1 MTDQTL
7 HSHTPASDPAPQPFA
22 PASQAPSDAL
32 DDLPLVVFSH
42 LRWDF
47 VRQRPQ
53 HLLSRFARQRE
64 VWMWEEPIGC
74 DHPLPYLEYHRFPA
88 DRVTSLRPRLPHWWS
103 AEEQTAA
110 LADLYALFL
119 QQSVRAAPIAWY
131 YTPLMRAFSAGAEA
145 ALVVYD
151 CMDELSSFAHA
162 DAALLTHEAELLER
176 ADVVFTGGRSLYE
189 AKRHLAANVHAFPSA
204 VDRAHFAAAR
214 ATPRSAGGEDGK
226 LTAGYFGVIDER
238 LDMQLIAE
246 LAAARPDWRIE
257 MVGPVVKID
266 PATLPQA
273 ANIAWLGPRDYGQL
287 PAVLAGWDVAIM
299 PFALNEAT
307 RFISPT
313 KTPEYLSGGRPVVST
328 PIADVVADWGR
339 SPGVWI
345 AGDGATLAQALDDAA
360 SLSAG
365 GDWLAAVDRQLDAIS
380 WDATQQRMADLMG
393 EALSRRTQRARSA
406 AVSVPA
412 VSASDRLSA
421 KPYDVL
427 VVGAGFAGSVMAE
440 RLAED
445 AGKRVLVIDRRPHIA
460 GNAYDEL
467 DAAGVMIHRYGPHIF
482 HTNSDDVFAYLS
494 RFTAWRPYEHRVLA
508 EAKGKRVPM
517 PINRTTLEQLY
528 DIALPDDESAA
539 AFLAARALPRDPIV
553 TSEDVVVNAVGTDLY
568 QTFFRGYTRK
578 QWGLDP
584 SELDKTVTSRVPTRT
599 DRDDRYF
606 QDRHQAMPR
615 DGYTAM
621 FARMLDHPR
630 ITLRT
635 GTEFVDV
642 DAAALADHVV
652 YTGPI
657 DEYFDYRYGRLPY
670 RSLTF
675 RHETLPQESFQDAAV
690 VNFPAEDVP
699 YTRIT
704 EYKKLT
710 GQSHPT
716 TSISYEYP
724 TDEGDPYYPIPRP
737 DNQALFQKYD
747 ALARATQN
755 VTFVGRLANYRYYNM
770 DQVVGQALATYRRLS
785 ERELVEV
792 AKPLGTVEAA
802 E

>member
-1 MTDQTL
+1 MNEQTPNPQL
-7 HSHTPASDPAPQPFA
+7 AAGAAPMSGSACREAS
-22 PASQAPSDAL
+22 SEML
-32 DDLPLVVFSH
+32 GDLPIVVFSH

-53 HLLSRFARQRE
+53 HLLSRFARERE

-74 DHPLPYLEYHRFPA
+74 EHPLPYLEYHRFPA

-110 LADLYALFL
+110 LAELYAVFL
-119 QQSVRAAPIAWY
+119 QQSVRTAPIAWY
-131 YTPLMRAFSAGAEA
+131 YTPLMRAFSAGEEA

-151 CMDELSSFAHA
+151 CMDELSAFAHA
-162 DAALLTHEAELLER
+162 DAALLRHEAELLAN

-189 AKRHLAANVHAFPSA
+189 AKRRRAANVHAFPSA

-214 ATPRSAGGEDGK
+214 KTPREAGGADGMP
-226 LTAGYFGVIDER
+226 TAGYFGVIDER
-238 LDMQLIAE
+238 LDMRMIAE
-246 LAAARPDWRIE
+246 LAAARPGWRIE

-273 ANIAWLGPRDYGQL
+273 ENIAWLGPRDYSEL
-287 PAVLAGWDVAIM
+287 PGVLAGWDVAIM

-307 RFISPT
+307 RYISPT

-328 PIADVVADWGR
+328 AIADVVADWGH

-345 AGDGATLAQALDDAA
+345 AGDSEAFANALDAA
-360 SLSAG
+360 ADLPG
-365 GDWLAAVDRQLDAIS
+365 EGDWLTAVDHQLDTIS
-380 WDATQQRMADLMG
+380 WDTTQRRMADLMG
-393 EALSRRTQRARSA
+393 EALSQRTHGPRCTDVATSTG
-406 AVSVPA
+406 PG
-412 VSASDRLSA
+412 A

-440 RLAED
+440 RLAAD
-445 AGKRVLVIDRRPHIA
+445 SGKRVLVIDRRPHIA

-508 EAKGKRVPM
+508 EARGKRVPM

-528 DIALPDDESAA
+528 DIDLPDDASAA
-539 AFLAARALPRDPIV
+539 AFLAAQAVPRDPIV
-553 TSEDVVVNAVGTDLY
+553 TSEDVVVSVVGTDLY
-568 QTFFRGYTRK
+568 QTFFQGYTRK

-584 SELDKTVTSRVPTRT
+584 SQLDKTVTSRVPTRT
-599 DRDDRYF
+599 NRDDRYF

-615 DGYTAM
+615 DGFTAM

-635 GTEFVDV
+635 GTEFADL
-642 DAAALADHVV
+642 DAEALADHVV
-652 YTGPI
+652 FTGPI

-675 RHETLPQESFQDAAV
+675 RHETLPQESFQDASV
-690 VNFPAEDVP
+690 VNFPSEDVP

-710 GQSHPT
+710 GQSHPA

-724 TDEGDPYYPIPRP
+724 CDEGDPYYPIPRP

-747 ALARATQN
+747 ALARATPN

-770 DQVVGQALATYRRLS
+770 DQVIGQALATYRRLS
-785 ERELVEV
+785 ER
-792 AKPLGTVEAA
+792 ADRDMA
-802 E
+802 ETAE